1 MNQAA
6 EAFLNEVWTSIQE
19 IYQKENQRINAI
31 KDWSLLQA
39 GVKDYLRV
47 AWRKGKLN
55 WANGK
60 IHIDIHE
67 PFSWSDDSYK
77 YDAGSYIE
85 ELTEEILMQEFFPA
99 LCDRMESLFHSTD
112 YDSHFFNYRFELV
125 FEFEWKQ
132 SVQCH
137 SRHFINERKRESLKQ
152 VLDQF
157 IETKIKAEL
166 PVRPKERDDF
176 FFAHCLVN
184 PDLMEQKQEIIEP
197 LIQRLSE
204 KLRANKE
211 RSDSWTYHS
220 ALALKGWADERFLV
234 KFFDRTGHYG
244 LDWALK
250 PEQERQEP
258 KAEELDFFL
267 YVALAI
273 GNKEPDTRKKFL
285 DLAVQLGSKRAADYV
300 KRGSGRFES
309 EYKSSLIQAT
319 ANDVLQAID
328 IRIVTEEEAA
338 YGEAIDFINGL
349 LREGFPKGYKLKL
362 KSSEKHYLPVK
373 KLAKSGLHQFF
384 ANASRYPALY
394 PKIAEYAEL
403 AMEEFAWYGDVEP
416 SEKSV
421 MPGTYAVLALG
432 LSSSDYFPLFR
443 RYMEL
448 VDTEHQS
455 AQDDF
460 ALAFMEAHGVSVEN
474 IPVLVSLVLG
484 SSDSAKP
491 LKNVTFNRAELVD
504 ALIEELAA
512 MEDYHRESVIYRLF
526 GGNKKLAQAVKKES
540 SPIKDKLAE
549 LLALVE

>member
-19 IYQKENQRINAI
+19 IYKKENQRINEI
-31 KDWSLLQA
+31 KDWSQLQV
-39 GVKDYLRV
+39 GIKDYLRV
-47 AWRKGKLN
+47 AWRKGELN

-60 IHIDIHE
+60 IHVDVHE
-67 PFSWSDDSYK
+67 PYSWSDDSYK
-77 YDAGSYIE
+77 YEAGPYIE

-99 LCDRMESLFHSTD
+99 LCERMESLFHSTD

-125 FEFEWKQ
+125 FEFEWEQ
-132 SVQCH
+132 SMQCH
-137 SRHFINERKRESLKQ
+137 SHHFVNERKRESLKQ
-152 VLDQF
+152 ALDQF
-157 IETKIKAEL
+157 IETKIMSEL
-166 PVRPKERDDF
+166 PIRPKEKDDF

-184 PDLMEQKQEIIEP
+184 PDLMEQKQEVIEP

-204 KLRANKE
+204 KMRSNKE
-211 RSDSWTYHS
+211 RCDSWTYYYTT
-220 ALALKGWADERFLV
+220 ALKGWADERFLV
-234 KFFDRTGHYG
+234 KFFDRTGYYG

-250 PEQERQEP
+250 PEQDRQEL

-267 YVALAI
+267 YIALAM

-285 DLAVQLGSKRAADYV
+285 DLAVQIGSKQAANYV
-300 KRGSGRFES
+300 KRGSGRFEN
-309 EYKSSLIQAT
+309 EYKSTQIQAS

-328 IRIVTEEEAA
+328 IRIVSEEEAA
-338 YGEAIDFINGL
+338 YGEALDFINGL

-384 ANASRYPALY
+384 ANASRYPVLY

-403 AMEEFAWYGDVEP
+403 AMEAFAWYGDVEP

-432 LSSSDYFPLFR
+432 LSSNDYFPLFR

-460 ALAFMEAHGVSVEN
+460 AIAFIEAHGVTVEN
-474 IPVLVSLVLG
+474 MPVLVSLVLG

-491 LKNVTFNRAELVD
+491 LKNITIDRAELVD
-504 ALIEELAA
+504 ALIGELAA
-512 MEDYHRESVIYRLF
+512 MEDYLRETVIYRLF

-540 SPIKDKLAE
+540 SPIKDKLAQ